1 MQGNIAAVIIMV
13 TWADIPLT
21 GLTMGTAGASS
32 GVTGTADIMIQIC
45 SPAAVNC
52 MVTYTAAGW
61 STLLLASVQTRR

>member
-52 MVTYTAAGW
+52 MVTFTAVGW
-61 STLLLASVQTRR
+61 STLLLVSVQTQR